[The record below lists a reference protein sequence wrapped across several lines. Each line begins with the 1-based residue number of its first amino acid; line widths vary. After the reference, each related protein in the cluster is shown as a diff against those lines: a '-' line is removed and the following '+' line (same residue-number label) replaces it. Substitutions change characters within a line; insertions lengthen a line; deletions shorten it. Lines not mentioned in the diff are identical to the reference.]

1 MVKKADEKFCWW
13 VAEGGGEYG
22 CTLPIKQTPLHAS
35 GFQTVISEGFH
46 TFVYETKHSNKLT

>member
-35 GFQTVISEGFH
+35 GFQTVISEDFH
-46 TFVYETKHSNKLT
+46 AFVYERVNPL